1 MALFWLPLILLA
13 AQAESAPQPIVLFD
27 GRSFEQWV
35 VEQVLQDGA
44 NDALPVIYGDAA
56 LITKSFGWIRT
67 RTEYS
72 DFRLSLDFRPDPR
85 ARAKLYFRTWSRLD
99 KRGAPHSDYY
109 VSLAD
114 AWAATSGASGTWHRL
129 VLECRGHTA
138 EVTINGQV
146 IAGFRGIENSAGYI
160 GLRGLTG
167 VVWVRNVVL
176 APLTPTR
183 SYLLVAERAESA
195 TGVTSPILVHQLRP
209 AYTADAMRQR
219 ITGTVRMEIV
229 VREDGTVG
237 DVHVLKSVDAK
248 HGMDQQ
254 CVDAVRRWRF
264 QPGTKDGVPVP
275 VIVSVDLTF
284 TLK

>member
-13 AQAESAPQPIVLFD
+13 AQAQSAPQRIVLFD

-44 NDALPVIYGDAA
+44 TDAMPAIYHDAA
-56 LITKSFGWIRT
+56 LITKSLGWIRT

-85 ARAKLYFRTWSRLD
+85 ARATLYFRTWSRLD
-99 KRGAPHSDYY
+99 KRGAPQSDYY

-114 AWAATSGASGTWHRL
+114 AWAATNTASGMWHRL
-129 VLECRGHTA
+129 VLECRGDRA
-138 EVTINGQV
+138 EATINGQA
-146 IAGFRGIENSAGYI
+146 IAGFRGMENSAGYI
-160 GLRGLTG
+160 GLRGVTG

-176 APLTPTR
+176 EPLTPTR
-183 SYLLVAERAESA
+183 AYLLAAERPGP
-195 TGVTSPILVHQLRP
+195 GVVLPTLVHEVRP
-209 AYTADAMRQR
+209 AYTADAMRRR

-248 HGMDQQ
+248 DGMDQQ
-254 CVDAVRRWRF
+254 CVDAVRQWRF

-284 TLK
+284 TLR